1 MSTVTRFYRAV
12 LSNRTALAIALFIVA
27 LPAHA
32 ADLTKAPP
40 APAVAYSWT
49 GAYVGVNFGGAW
61 DREDVTSPFGLAATN
76 PGGVLGGAQ
85 LGYNYQFSSWLL
97 GIEAEFDGTDAQG
110 STNFVGPAT
119 GGPGTGTALAVFGD
133 HRWYT
138 TVSGRLGYVMGSLL
152 LYVKAG
158 GAWMNADYKLGATTS
173 GITVNDSLANTRSG
187 WNAGIGL
194 EYPLFPRWSAKLEY
208 DYLDF
213 GTSTLNFVDAGIPAS
228 FKTQVNEIKLGLNYH
243 FGY

>member
-1 MSTVTRFYRAV
+1 MSTVTRFHVAAA
-12 LSNRTALAIALFIVA
+12 STGTALAIALFTIA

-40 APAVAYSWT
+40 APAAYSWT

-61 DREDVTSPFGLAATN
+61 DREDVTTPFGLAATN

-110 STNFVGPAT
+110 STNFVGP
-119 GGPGTGTALAVFGD
+119 GTALALFGD

-152 LYVKAG
+152 LYAKAG
-158 GAWMNADYKLGATTS
+158 GAWMNADYKLGVTT
-173 GITVNDSLANTRSG
+173 GGVTVNDSIANTRTG

-213 GTSTLNFVDAGIPAS
+213 GTSTLNFVDAAVPAS